1 VIIWDKGTWRR
12 SMIRTRRSR
21 PAISNSKCGH
31 KMHGRWVLVRM
42 KGKGEKQEP
51 WLLIKEN
58 DEYARP
64 ADEFSVVDEMPDSV
78 RRCRCRGSQHCD
90 ERGGGKA
97 DERAAPKAALPEAL
111 SPQLATL
118 VDAPPASAETGCSRS
133 SSTATGCW
141 RASTASDIRL
151 ITRNGNDWTH
161 KLQPLRA
168 ELKRLKLPSGW
179 YDGEIVVHD
188 EDGRRTSA
196 CCKTP
201 STKTIPA
208 TSSTFCS
215 ISHSTTAATARSP
228 LVERRAILQDMLAK
242 RETDNVRFS
251 TALARRRKT

>member
-1 VIIWDKGTWRR
+1 MRR
-12 SMIRTRRSR
+12 QRR
-21 PAISNSKCGH
+21 
-31 KMHGRWVLVRM
+31 
-42 KGKGEKQEP
+42 
-51 WLLIKEN
+51 
-58 DEYARP
+58 
-64 ADEFSVVDEMPDSV
+64 
-78 RRCRCRGSQHCD
+78 RR
-90 ERGGGKA
+90 
-97 DERAAPKAALPEAL
+97 
-111 SPQLATL
+111 
-118 VDAPPASAETGCSRS
+118 TGCSRS

-161 KLQPLRA
+161 KLQPLRN

-215 ISHSTTAATARSP
+215 ISHSTTAAICAITA
-228 LVERRAILQDMLAK
+228 LERRAILQDMLAK

-251 TALARRRKT
+251 TALARRRTT